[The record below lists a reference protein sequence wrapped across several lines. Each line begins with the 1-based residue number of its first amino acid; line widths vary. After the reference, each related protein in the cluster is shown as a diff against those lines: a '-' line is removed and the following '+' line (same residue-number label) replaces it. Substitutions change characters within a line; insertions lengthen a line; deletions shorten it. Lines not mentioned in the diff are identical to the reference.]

1 MVYFVIK
8 TRTMARIPRTPLGS
22 KNTPPKKGS
31 KLCCQYSVSIFG
43 WKESILHTFDF
54 QVFSQPCANF
64 RPVVDV
70 WERGSLTF
78 KGDWP
83 TTSYFILTLRYE

>member
-1 MVYFVIK
+1 MIMMFVI
-8 TRTMARIPRTPLGS
+8 LG
-22 KNTPPKKGS
+22 
-31 KLCCQYSVSIFG
+31 G
-43 WKESILHTFDF
+43 WVWGGGGGGGGGGDF
-54 QVFSQPCANF
+54 LKMT

-78 KGDWP
+78 EGDWP